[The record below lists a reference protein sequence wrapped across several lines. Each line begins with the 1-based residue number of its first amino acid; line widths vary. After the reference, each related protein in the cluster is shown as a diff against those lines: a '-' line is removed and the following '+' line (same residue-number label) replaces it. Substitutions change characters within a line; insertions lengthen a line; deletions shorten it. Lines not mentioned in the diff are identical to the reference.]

1 MRLLLKLLLDNSGT
15 KHMIY
20 KKPLLYAGC
29 AAGVLALVAWGGAHL
44 VNGDGVNQYTNDAYI
59 TADFPTV
66 APKVSGRIDRV
77 IAQDNQLVH
86 AGEELAHIEEDD
98 YRAALD
104 VAKGNVLAAQG
115 DVGNLAAEIT
125 RQDAVIAGARAAV
138 QSDEADLA
146 FAHQNAARYRTLS
159 SGGAGTIEQKQHA
172 EAQEKEA
179 QAAIARDKAGVEAAV
194 RQVTVLQAQLERA
207 KGALLRAQGNA
218 QQAALNLSYCTIPA
232 PIEGVVGER
241 GVRVGNFVHPGTGI
255 LAVVPTQDAYVLAN
269 FQETQ
274 LTKVQT
280 GQKAVIWVDTFP
292 GHPLKAHVDS
302 VAPATGVAF
311 APIQPDNATGNFTK
325 VVQRV
330 PVKLTFDP
338 GQPLAAKVRVGMSVE
353 ANIDTAS
360 TPEGPHAQN
369 PRYVWR

>member
-1 MRLLLKLLLDNSGT
+1 MRLPLKLLLDNSGI

-179 QAAIARDKAGVEAAV
+179 QAVIARDKAGVEAAV
-194 RQVTVLQAQLERA
+194 RQVAVLQAQLERA

-353 ANIDTAS
+353 VSIDTAS

>member
-1 MRLLLKLLLDNSGT
+1 
-15 KHMIY
+15 MIY

-104 VAKGNVLAAQG
+104 VAKGNVLAAHG

-138 QSDEADLA
+138 QSDEADFA

-194 RQVTVLQAQLERA
+194 RQVAVLQAQLERA

-255 LAVVPTQDAYVLAN
+255 LAVVPTKDAYIIAN

-353 ANIDTAS
+353 VSIDTAS

-369 PRYVWR
+369 PRYVWQ

>member
-1 MRLLLKLLLDNSGT
+1 
-15 KHMIY
+15 MIY

-172 EAQEKEA
+172 EAREKEA

-194 RQVTVLQAQLERA
+194 RQVAVLQAQLERA

>member
-1 MRLLLKLLLDNSGT
+1 
-15 KHMIY
+15 MIY

-172 EAQEKEA
+172 EAREKEA

-194 RQVTVLQAQLERA
+194 RQVAVLQAQLERA

-369 PRYVWR
+369 PR

>member
-1 MRLLLKLLLDNSGT
+1 
-15 KHMIY
+15 MIY
-20 KKPLLYAGC
+20 RKPLLYAGC
-29 AAGVLALVAWGGAHL
+29 TAVVLALVAWGGARL
-44 VNGDGVNQYTNDAYI
+44 VNGDGINQYTNDAYV

-77 IAQDNQLVH
+77 IAQDNEQVH
-86 AGEELAHIEEDD
+86 AGEELAHIEDDD

-104 VAKGNVLAAQG
+104 VARGNRQAAQG
-115 DVGNLAAEIT
+115 DVSNLEAELT

-146 FAHQNAARYRTLS
+146 FARLNAARYRNLS
-159 SGGAGTIEQKQHA
+159 SGGAGTIEQKQHS

-179 QAAIARDKAGVEAAV
+179 QAAIARESAGVDAAI
-194 RQVTVLQAQLERA
+194 RQVDVLKGQLERA
-207 KGALLRAQGNA
+207 RGMLLRAQGDER
-218 QQAALNLSYCTIPA
+218 QAELNLSYCTIPA
-232 PIEGVVGER
+232 PMDGVVGAR
-241 GVRVGNFVHPGTGI
+241 GVRVGNYVHAGTGI
-255 LAVVPTQDAYVLAN
+255 LAVVPTHEAYVLAN

-280 GQKAVIWVDTFP
+280 GQAATIWVDTFP

-302 VAPATGVAF
+302 LAPATGVAF

-325 VVQRV
+325 VVQRI

-338 GQPLAAKVRVGMSVE
+338 GQPLAARVRVGMSVE
-353 ANIDTAS
+353 VNIDTS
-360 TPEGPHAQN
+360 SKPEGPHASDAH
-369 PRYVWR
+369 YVWQ